1 MSKVKRLLDGLKEYY
16 NSIPWIGLEAID
28 STPAFS
34 KLDNC
39 AFFAAI
45 KTLTT
50 EELKEA
56 RQILLHDKYP
66 SVLLYIIDE
75 CLNPKPYNIYNKNE
89 TIDTLI
95 KRFLDKKSKRVIE
108 SRKELQSRFD
118 RLSFADQKKII
129 KAFLASPAAT
139 DRDWAAV
146 EADKRWDKSYVTALA
161 DAYTKKNSQKLAIT
175 IIRHMPIEFVKEHE
189 RSLVMFSRVEFCIR
203 LSSNLESLRS
213 KYDISFFEY
222 LYIAARSG
230 IKIDR
235 TEDDIDTAFFRQ
247 VFEFCIKSMTGV
259 NPAYCQI
266 DNIPWIRRAVWAL
279 GELGYDATILKFL
292 QMKSFCVN
300 EPYNDI
306 DKTQLYFAHKWIIN
320 HYFPDAEEFSWPP
333 YDKVKVAVENFRH
346 PRSIK
351 VNKIEDLEGY
361 DDLPPDTI
369 KFLSDFI

>member
-1 MSKVKRLLDGLKEYY
+1 MKVKRLLDELKEYY

-56 RQILLHDKYP
+56 RQILFHDKYP

-108 SRKELQSRFD
+108 SRKELQARFNS
-118 RLSFADQKKII
+118 LNFAEQKKIV
-129 KAFLASPAAT
+129 KAFLASPTAT

-161 DAYTKKNSQKLAIT
+161 DAYIKKQCQKLAIT
-175 IIRHMPIEFVKEHE
+175 IIRHMPIEFVKEYE
-189 RSLVMFSRVEFCIR
+189 SSLVMFSRVEFCIR

-230 IKIDR
+230 IKIDK

-259 NPAYCQI
+259 NPTYCQI

-300 EPYNDI
+300 EPYDDI

-351 VNKIEDLEGY
+351 VNRIEDLEGY

>member
-1 MSKVKRLLDGLKEYY
+1 MKAKKIIDAIKEHYFSVPPQGEDG
-16 NSIPWIGLEAID
+16 D
-28 STPAFS
+28 SRSSSMS
-34 KLDNC
+34 KLDMC
-39 AFFAAI
+39 AYYALLSSLSEDELEEAE
-45 KTLTT
+45 KLTVAY
-50 EELKEA
+50 E
-56 RQILLHDKYP
+56 ILDLW
-66 SVLLYIIDE
+66 YIVSSYR
-75 CLNPKPYNIYNKNE
+75 NRKSYNTYSKNE
-89 TIDTLI
+89 SIDTLLQ
-95 KRFLDKKSKRVIE
+95 RFTNRKSKRVVE
-108 SRKELQSRFD
+108 SRKELQMRFPY
-118 RLSFADQKKII
+118 LSFSEQKKII
-129 KAFLASPAAT
+129 KAFLISPTAA
-139 DRDWAAV
+139 DRDWAAI

-161 DAYTKKNSQKLAIT
+161 DAYTKKHSQKLAIT
-175 IIRHMPIEFVKEHE
+175 VIRHMPIEFVKEHE

-203 LSSNLESLRS
+203 LSSNLESLGS

-230 IKIDR
+230 IKTDKS
-235 TEDDIDTAFFRQ
+235 EEDIDTAFFRQ
-247 VFEFCIKSMTGV
+247 VFEFCIKSITGV

-300 EPYNDI
+300 EPYDNI

-320 HYFPDAEEFSWPP
+320 HYFPNAEEFSWPP

-351 VNKIEDLEGY
+351 VNRIEDLEEY

>member
-1 MSKVKRLLDGLKEYY
+1 MKVKRLLDELKEYY

-56 RQILLHDKYP
+56 RQILFHDKYP

-129 KAFLASPAAT
+129 KAFLASPPEISA
-139 DRDWAAV
+139 RNYGEGV
-146 EADKRWDKSYVTALA
+146 
-161 DAYTKKNSQKLAIT
+161 IT
-175 IIRHMPIEFVKEHE
+175 EVKEEVRLANE
-189 RSLVMFSRVEFCIR
+189 RSARKK
-203 LSSNLESLRS
+203 SL
-213 KYDISFFEY
+213 I
-222 LYIAARSG
+222 
-230 IKIDR
+230 
-235 TEDDIDTAFFRQ
+235 DDI
-247 VFEFCIKSMTGV
+247 
-259 NPAYCQI
+259 
-266 DNIPWIRRAVWAL
+266 
-279 GELGYDATILKFL
+279 
-292 QMKSFCVN
+292 MKEV
-300 EPYNDI
+300 
-306 DKTQLYFAHKWIIN
+306 
-320 HYFPDAEEFSWPP
+320 
-333 YDKVKVAVENFRH
+333 
-346 PRSIK
+346 
-351 VNKIEDLEGY
+351 
-361 DDLPPDTI
+361 
-369 KFLSDFI
+369 